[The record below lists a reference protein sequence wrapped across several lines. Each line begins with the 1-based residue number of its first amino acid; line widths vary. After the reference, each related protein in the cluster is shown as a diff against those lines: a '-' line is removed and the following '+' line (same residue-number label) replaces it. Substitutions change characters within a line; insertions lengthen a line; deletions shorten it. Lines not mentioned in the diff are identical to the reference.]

1 MDFATYFTIEWQVI
15 FSFEFYYRK
24 LADYLLVDSS
34 VHPVS
39 WPDLVVYQSG
49 QVLGYINPRALA
61 PLRYARL
68 FRVPGSRPL
77 ASLTLARPGP
87 AVYALIPGVADPR
100 NGGPPEWRAV
110 TVHIRAFPEFQTS
123 S

>member
-49 QVLGYINPRALA
+49 QVY
-61 PLRYARL
+61 L
-68 FRVPGSRPL
+68 FIYLMYQMHVQQIIGQRMQVR
-77 ASLTLARPGP
+77 
-87 AVYALIPGVADPR
+87 
-100 NGGPPEWRAV
+100 
-110 TVHIRAFPEFQTS
+110 
-123 S
+123 

>member
-49 QVLGYINPRALA
+49 QVLGYPGGRGSFITFLIGCV
-61 PLRYARL
+61 L
-68 FRVPGSRPL
+68 FM
-77 ASLTLARPGP
+77 
-87 AVYALIPGVADPR
+87 
-100 NGGPPEWRAV
+100 
-110 TVHIRAFPEFQTS
+110 
-123 S
+123 